1 MGRPVL
7 PIRHCERT
15 GADSQQCLRTCLER
29 FNPVS
34 RAGELISMIDDLD
47 HVLSTN
53 KAFSLSSWLDA
64 ARVGE
69 RYCNAVCNSTVLSAQ
84 LPRRTWGLKQL
95 ISTSMVLEIKSRYGP
110 NGEIFN

>member
-1 MGRPVL
+1 
-7 PIRHCERT
+7 
-15 GADSQQCLRTCLER
+15 LER

-64 ARVGE
+64 ARAWA
-69 RYCNAVCNSTVLSAQ
+69 NATATTFTT
-84 LPRRTWGLKQL
+84 PRSFPP
-95 ISTSMVLEIKSRYGP
+95 STSTP
-110 NGEIFN
+110 NVGSQTANFYEYDARNQITLWSQRRDI